1 MRGTFPVLAA
11 VAAALAIGTYS
22 GPAQADTKLTSAEL
36 VPAVTKAKDV
46 RVFARKVSNSD
57 KPQPGTGAD
66 HVPSQGI
73 CFTATG
79 TISSLNKLPK
89 RQAWSTQL
97 IGKGETRGLITI
109 VNQYRSTKQAK
120 AKLAKVKSLLAGCP
134 ANVVDGS
141 RTITQAAGPLATMY
155 RGRAILTTTV
165 VKDTGGQDSLQ
176 YVAIRQTG
184 ALLSFVRYSQA
195 FEGAQP
201 KGIQFGGMVEFLS
214 GKVAERYRALQQS

>member
-1 MRGTFPVLAA
+1 MKGTLPLASG
-11 VAAALAIGTYS
+11 VAAALAIATYS
-22 GPAQADTKLTSAEL
+22 GPAQADTKLSGAEL
-36 VPAVTKAKDV
+36 VPAVTQAKDV
-46 RVFARKVSNSD
+46 RVFARKVKNSD

-79 TISSLNKLPK
+79 TIASLNKLPK

-97 IGKGETRGLITI
+97 IGKGETKGVITI
-109 VNQYRSTKQAK
+109 VNQYKSAKQAK
-120 AKLAKVKSLLAGCP
+120 AKLEKVKALLAGCP
-134 ANVVDGS
+134 ADVVDGT
-141 RTITQAAGPLATMY
+141 RTIEQSSAPLPTMY
-155 RGRAILTTTV
+155 RGRAVFTATV
-165 VKDTGGQDSLQ
+165 VKDTGGQDSVQ

-201 KGIQFGGMVEFLS
+201 GSTQFAGMVEFLS
-214 GKVAERYRALQQS
+214 GKVAERYKALQQS